1 MGMRLHRLNLALLTL
16 LMIIG
21 VASSSYADISNAAV
35 LFLRIAPGSRSAGMG
50 EAFVAVADDATTTHW
65 NPAGLGTYP
74 LAHTW
79 IDAGI
84 PKEHGP
90 LLGIAA
96 LKSRSG
102 SNYLAYDVWG
112 ISGKGLVR
120 FDHKKWHT
128 EEVFHTKTDETVS
141 QKVREYFTLAEGP
154 RLDQIVARVA
164 VANNAGTYDELVHLR
179 DLVMAQVPEDYEY
192 SASLQSGFDS
202 LLVSYDRCL
211 VRWEQVRKIQASVK
225 EGLKDSLFS
234 SEELERVNF
243 AIEKSV
249 GRFIPEDLVISYS
262 DFVTGELTSIVSD
275 GEALLAG
282 TTDGLL
288 HYNGIKW
295 QRFDM
300 ESGLPSNNITCL
312 YNLGVATIIG
322 TDQGIALHNGLT
334 LSAIDTLT
342 NQPTGFV
349 EALGGTGPED
359 AYAIINNDLY
369 HYDGVHWSNT
379 IEYTVVLDDTPESI
393 AEKFAIYGSSAE
405 RDVYLAKFAATDQ
418 TPQLA
423 LQGVGENE
431 GALTGG
437 VEYADVNL
445 TSTDDESLLEIEEST
460 ATDTPIQVP
469 YLPGSE
475 GLNDPTSAL
484 SPGRVIQVPYLAEL
498 RGEVSSIHIDES
510 NQVWLGTDHGVLILN
525 NSGWSLP
532 GFQKHI
538 VEEGETLESLVS
550 LSPFEP
556 FQEAEEYAE
565 LIRQVNDLQS
575 EQLTIGE
582 ELLVYA
588 NPASSPVSRIEGNDG
603 VVYVATSK
611 GLFEQSSGEWSR
623 TEVKGLGEQTMTDI
637 AAVDEEIWFLSV
649 GRIVTHGS
657 GRTELSLMHVKWLPE
672 LADDLYYEFASFV
685 KGSDSWGTFGGNVT
699 FISYG
704 TIIRRGEQ
712 NQDLGSFESFE
723 IAFTG
728 SYGTALTNKLAG
740 GVSAKVIYSKLSDI
754 GAGQEKGKGT
764 ATGFAIDV
772 GLLYQMSSRMTLGMA
787 ITNVGPKMA
796 YIDAAQADDLPRNL
810 AVGFAYKL
818 LQSEYN
824 RLLLTAEVN
833 KMLVGLNDGL
843 SEELR
848 QLVLNGGA
856 EFVYANLFAIRA
868 GYIYDQEGRI
878 KTVTLGAGVALLN
891 RFKFDFAY
899 IPSSENVSLANT
911 LRISISI
918 LP

>member
-1 MGMRLHRLNLALLTL
+1 MRLHRLNLVLLTL
-16 LMIIG
+16 LLIIG

-50 EAFVAVADDATTTHW
+50 EAFVAVADDATATHW
-65 NPAGLGTYP
+65 NPAGLGKYP

-84 PKEHGP
+84 PGEHGP

-96 LKSRSG
+96 LKSRGG

-112 ISGKGLVR
+112 ISDKGLVR

-128 EEVFHTKTDETVS
+128 EEVFHTRTDETVAL
-141 QKVREYFTLAEGP
+141 KVREYFTLTEGP

-192 SASLQSGFDS
+192 SASLQAGFDT

-211 VRWEQVRKIQASVK
+211 VRWEQIRDIQASVNND
-225 EGLKDSLFS
+225 LKDSLFS
-234 SEELERVNF
+234 SDELERMNF

-262 DFVTGELTSIVSD
+262 DIVTGEFTSIVSD
-275 GEALLAG
+275 GEVLLVG

-288 HYNGIKW
+288 HYNGVKW
-295 QRFDM
+295 QRFDV
-300 ESGLPSNNITCL
+300 ESGLPSNYVTCL
-312 YNLGVATIIG
+312 YDLGNSTIIG
-322 TDQGIALHNGLT
+322 TDQGAVLHNGLT
-334 LSAIDTLT
+334 LSAIDTLS
-342 NQPTGFV
+342 NQPGGFV
-349 EALGGTGPED
+349 EALGGTGSDD
-359 AYAIINNDLY
+359 AYALMDNDLY
-369 HYDGVHWSNT
+369 HYNGVRWSNT
-379 IEYTVVLDDTPESI
+379 MEYMVVLDDTPESI
-393 AEKFAIYGSSAE
+393 AEKFAIYGSAAE
-405 RDVYLAKFAATDQ
+405 KEKYLAKFAVTDQ
-418 TPQLA
+418 TLQPTVQEIDGAEEA
-423 LQGVGENE
+423 LSVGVD
-431 GALTGG
+431 T
-437 VEYADVNL
+437 ADVDL
-445 TSTDDESLLEIEEST
+445 TSTDNDSLLEVDESPT
-460 ATDTPIQVP
+460 TETPIQVP
-469 YLPGSE
+469 YLPGVE
-475 GLNDPTSAL
+475 GLDESTGVL
-484 SPGRVIQVPYLAEL
+484 SPGMVIQVPYLAEI
-498 RGEVSSIHIDES
+498 RGKVRSIHVDEN

-525 NSGWSLP
+525 DHGWSLP

-550 LSPFEP
+550 ESPFEP

-565 LIRQVNDLQS
+565 LIRQVNDLQD
-575 EQLTIGE
+575 EQFAAGS
-582 ELLVYA
+582 ELLVYS
-588 NPASSPVSRIEGNDG
+588 NPASAPVSRIQGNDG
-603 VVYVATSK
+603 IVYVATSK

-623 TEVKGLGEQTMTDI
+623 TEVKGLGEQTMIDI
-637 AAVDEEIWFLSV
+637 AAVDEEIWFLSM
-649 GRIVTHGS
+649 GRIVTHGK

-728 SYGTALTNKLAG
+728 SYGTSLTNSLAG

-764 ATGFAIDV
+764 ATGFAIDL

-787 ITNVGPKMA
+787 ITNIGPKMA
-796 YIDAAQADDLPRNL
+796 YIDAAQADDLPRNF

-824 RLLLTAEVN
+824 RLLLTGEVN
-833 KMLVGLNDGL
+833 KMLVGLDDGL
-843 SEELR
+843 SEEFK
-848 QLVLNGGA
+848 QIVLNGGA

-878 KTVTLGAGVALLN
+878 KTITLGAGVALLN